1 MLVAEVVGD
10 AVMVVVVVAEV
21 VAVVDGVDDGVDVAV
36 DVAVEVGVVIWH
48 SEKEPSSM
56 PSTAFESAA
65 TATSQSSPSTVMN
78 PPMVHVNDAADS
90 PRV

>member
-1 MLVAEVVGD
+1 MLVAEDVGD
-10 AVMVVVVVAEV
+10 VVPVVVVVAEV
-21 VAVVDGVDDGVDVAV
+21 VAEVDGVDRCVDVAV

-48 SEKEPSSM
+48 SEKVPSSI

-65 TATSQSSPSTVMN
+65 AATSQSSPSTVMN